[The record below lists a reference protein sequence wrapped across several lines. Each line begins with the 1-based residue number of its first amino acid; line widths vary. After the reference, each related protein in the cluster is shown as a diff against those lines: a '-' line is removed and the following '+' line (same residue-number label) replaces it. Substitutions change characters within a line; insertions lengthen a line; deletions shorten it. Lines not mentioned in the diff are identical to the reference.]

1 MTDLKTLAAPS
12 IEQPRKSRA
21 KPNGKRGGRKRGQVN
36 MSTRLRQRRAEI
48 DQAKLKGEKLAVDYL
63 RTVARECA
71 LNMAYYRPR
80 NDNGEPRKKGDEEKW
95 YRAANLLVDVAVPL
109 APYESQKLP
118 MLAEV
123 RTPQRSTEPM
133 RMTVKIFDDKGQ
145 HEKTIIDGEVV
156 EDNRAKLARRIEDQD
171 E

>member
-63 RTVARECA
+63 RMVARECA
-71 LNMAYYRPR
+71 LNMSYYRPR
-80 NDNGEPRKKGDEEKW
+80 NDNGQKRKTGDEEKW
-95 YRAANLLVDVAVPL
+95 YRAANLLADVAVPL

-118 MLAEV
+118 MLAEM
-123 RTPQRSTEPM
+123 RLPQRSTEPIT
-133 RMTVKIFDDKGQ
+133 MTVNIFDDKGR

-156 EDNRAKLARRIEDQD
+156 EDNRHKLRQIEDD
-171 E
+171 SE